1 MLRLMAVFFR
11 LGMLNEL
18 AYRANFWVQTFE
30 SLINAI
36 MVLGAV
42 GVVFSQTN
50 TLGDWMVWE
59 LTALCGV
66 YFIMLGGINMILSP
80 SLSQFIDDVRQG
92 TLDFTLTKP
101 EDAQLLVS
109 ISRVQMWKLLDVML
123 GIGVVGYAVRQLG
136 EQISWTD
143 ASLFGVSLLLG
154 GIIVYSFWIMLAT
167 LAFWFIRVENIFFI
181 FWSMYNAGRWPV
193 TIYPGWLKWIL
204 TAIVP
209 IAFAVT
215 VPAEAIAGRL
225 SIDTLWLAVGLAG
238 VLLVASRLCT
248 HHAPTAVAWLSAW
261 AGARPCN
268 SAMMM
273 PAIVQSPAPVVPTTS
288 TSKQGAHKRHPCH
301 ACQSS
306 L

>member
-225 SIDTLWLAVGLAG
+225 SIDTLGPGSGAACCSSGLSG
-238 VLLVASRLCT
+238 
-248 HHAPTAVAWLSAW
+248 PILS
-261 AGARPCN
+261 
-268 SAMMM
+268 
-273 PAIVQSPAPVVPTTS
+273 
-288 TSKQGAHKRHPCH
+288 
-301 ACQSS
+301 
-306 L
+306 

>member
-123 GIGVVGYAVRQLG
+123 GIGVVGYAALQLS
-136 EQISWTD
+136 EQISWAD
-143 ASLFGVSLLLG
+143 AFLFGVSLLLG
-154 GIIVYSFWIMLAT
+154 GIIVYSFWIILAT

-238 VLLVASRLCT
+238 VLLVASRQFWKFGVK
-248 HHAPTAVAWLSAW
+248 HY
-261 AGARPCN
+261 AGA
-268 SAMMM
+268 SA
-273 PAIVQSPAPVVPTTS
+273 
-288 TSKQGAHKRHPCH
+288 
-301 ACQSS
+301 
-306 L
+306 

>member
-1 MLRLMAVFFR
+1 
-11 LGMLNEL
+11 MLNEL

-136 EQISWTD
+136 DQISWTD

-193 TIYPGWLKWIL
+193 TIYP
-204 TAIVP
+204 
-209 IAFAVT
+209 
-215 VPAEAIAGRL
+215 
-225 SIDTLWLAVGLAG
+225 
-238 VLLVASRLCT
+238 
-248 HHAPTAVAWLSAW
+248 
-261 AGARPCN
+261 
-268 SAMMM
+268 
-273 PAIVQSPAPVVPTTS
+273 
-288 TSKQGAHKRHPCH
+288 
-301 ACQSS
+301 
-306 L
+306 

>member
-1 MLRLMAVFFR
+1 MARGSSGDYHINLAICSQAFFSGRRVSMLRLMAVFFR

-50 TLGDWMVWE
+50 ALGDWMVWE

-238 VLLVASRLCT
+238 VLLVASRQFWKFGVK
-248 HHAPTAVAWLSAW
+248 HY
-261 AGARPCN
+261 AGA
-268 SAMMM
+268 SA
-273 PAIVQSPAPVVPTTS
+273 
-288 TSKQGAHKRHPCH
+288 
-301 ACQSS
+301 
-306 L
+306 

>member
-66 YFIMLGGINMILSP
+66 YFIMLGVINMILSP

-238 VLLVASRLCT
+238 VLLVASRQCWKFGVK
-248 HHAPTAVAWLSAW
+248 HY
-261 AGARPCN
+261 AGA
-268 SAMMM
+268 SA
-273 PAIVQSPAPVVPTTS
+273 
-288 TSKQGAHKRHPCH
+288 
-301 ACQSS
+301 
-306 L
+306 

>member
-136 EQISWTD
+136 DQISWTD

-238 VLLVASRLCT
+238 VLLVASRQVWKFGGK
-248 HHAPTAVAWLSAW
+248 HY
-261 AGARPCN
+261 AGA
-268 SAMMM
+268 SA
-273 PAIVQSPAPVVPTTS
+273 
-288 TSKQGAHKRHPCH
+288 
-301 ACQSS
+301 
-306 L
+306 